1 MDIQEKNK
9 KIAELH
15 EKRTSL
21 YGEITKIDDELNDLK
36 LKFDTLI
43 GKCFCDYDKELNP
56 QVHFTKIISVNA
68 SHSHDMN
75 VWYNY
80 IYVNT
85 SDTFT
90 NISFSMGTK
99 EYIIES
105 NSIEISAE
113 DFNKELNTV
122 QQKIKKHLTQI

>member
-21 YGEITKIDDELNDLK
+21 YGEITKINDELNELK
-36 LKFDTLI
+36 LKFDTLV
-43 GKCFCDYDKELNP
+43 GKCFCDYDKDLNP
-56 QVHFTKIISVNA
+56 QVHFSKIISVNA
-68 SHSHDMN
+68 SHSHNMN

-85 SDTFT
+85 SDTYT
-90 NISFSMGTK
+90 DISFSLGVK
-99 EYIIES
+99 EDIIES
-105 NSIEISAE
+105 NSVEISVE
-113 DFNKELNTV
+113 EFNNELKIAQN
-122 QQKIKKHLTQI
+122 KIKKHLTQI